1 MDDFF
6 KNADEVL
13 KTEPEVLTPLDI
25 ARILRI
31 GKNKAYALIKS
42 GKLNSIKIG
51 GKVIVPKICLINYL
65 MDTKSYQFVPRTV
78 PSNHWTCEQFCGI
91 INTADGNSGRK
102 QKISSTVTH

>member
-1 MDDFF
+1 MT
-6 KNADEVL
+6 ERMYLSIL

-51 GKVIVPKICLINYL
+51 GKVIVPKICLIYHL
-65 MDTKSYQFVPRTV
+65 MDTKSYQFVSSIV
-78 PSNHWTCEQFCGI
+78 PGNHWTCDQFCGI
-91 INTADGNSGRK
+91 MDIADGNSGRK
-102 QKISSTVTH
+102 QKISSTR